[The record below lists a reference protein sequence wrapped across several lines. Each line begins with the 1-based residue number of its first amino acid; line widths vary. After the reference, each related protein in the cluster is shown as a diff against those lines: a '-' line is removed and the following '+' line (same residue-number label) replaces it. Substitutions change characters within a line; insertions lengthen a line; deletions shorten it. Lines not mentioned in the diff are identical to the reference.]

1 MNVLDLTLPSPEQN
15 LACDEALLDACE
27 DGDALE
33 VLRFWEPRTHFVV
46 LGYSSRIS
54 SDAKLV
60 ACRRARVPILRR
72 VSGGGTVLQ
81 GPGCLNVTLI
91 LRAET
96 REALTTITGTTAFIL
111 ERHRQALEPAVGRP
125 VERRGL
131 SDLAIGGVKFSGNAQ
146 RRKRGCVLFHGTFL
160 LDFDLSL
167 VDRLLA
173 IPSRQPDYRRNRP
186 HREFLMN
193 LRLPAETVKRAV
205 AQAWEAAEPLAA
217 APVERIARLVAERY
231 SSDAWTHRL

>member
-1 MNVLDLTLPSPEQN
+1 MHILDLTLPSPEQN

-27 DGDALE
+27 DGDAHE

-46 LGYSSRIS
+46 LRYSSRIS

-60 ACRRARVPILRR
+60 ACRKAGVPILRR

-91 LRAET
+91 LRAEA
-96 REALTTITGTTAFIL
+96 RETLATITGTTAFIL
-111 ERHRQALEPAVGRP
+111 ERHRRALEPVVGGP

-146 RRKRGCVLFHGTFL
+146 RRKRGGVLFHGTFL
-160 LDFDLSL
+160 LDLDLRL
-167 VDRLLA
+167 VDRLLT

-193 LRLPAETVKRAV
+193 LGLPSETVKRAL
-205 AQAWEAAEPLAA
+205 ALAWKAKVPLKTV
-217 APVERIARLVAERY
+217 PMERIAQLAAETY
-231 SSDAWTHRL
+231 SSKAWIRRL

>member
-1 MNVLDLTLPSPEQN
+1 MHILDLTLPSPEQN

-27 DGDALE
+27 GGDAHE
-33 VLRFWEPRTHFVV
+33 VLRFWEPRQHFVV

-54 SDAKLV
+54 SEAKLA
-60 ACRRARVPILRR
+60 ACRQARVPILRR
-72 VSGGGTVLQ
+72 ISGGGTVLQ
-81 GPGCLNVTLI
+81 GPGCLNATLV
-91 LRAET
+91 LRLERHAS
-96 REALTTITGTTAFIL
+96 LQTISGTTAFIL

-131 SDLAIGGVKFSGNAQ
+131 SDLALEGMKFSGNAQ

-160 LDFDLSL
+160 LDMDLSL

-173 IPSRQPDYRRNRP
+173 LPSRQPDYRRNRA
-186 HREFLMN
+186 HQAFLMN

-205 AQAWEAAEPLAA
+205 AEAWGATEPLAA
-217 APVERIARLVAERY
+217 VPMRRIAQLATERY
-231 SSDAWTHRL
+231 SSEEWIRRL

>member
-1 MNVLDLTLPSPEQN
+1 MRVLDLTLPSPEQN
-15 LACDEALLDACE
+15 LACDEALLAACE
-27 DGDALE
+27 DGDAHD
-33 VLRFWEPRTHFVV
+33 VLRFWEPRQHFVV

-54 SDAKLV
+54 ADAKLA
-60 ACRRARVPILRR
+60 ACRGARVPVLRR

-81 GPGCLNVTLI
+81 GPGCLNATLI
-91 LRAET
+91 LRLERHAP
-96 REALTTITGTTAFIL
+96 LQTISGTTAFIL
-111 ERHRQALEPAVGRP
+111 ERHRQALEPSVGRP

-160 LDFDLSL
+160 LDFDLPL

-173 IPSRQPDYRRNRP
+173 MPSRQPDYRRNRP
-186 HREFLMN
+186 HQEFLMN
-193 LRLPAETVKRAV
+193 LRLPAETVKRAI

-217 APVERIARLVAERY
+217 APMERIARLVAERY
-231 SSDAWTHRL
+231 RSDAWTHRL

>member
-1 MNVLDLTLPSPEQN
+1 MHLLDLTLPSPEQN

-27 DGDALE
+27 DGDAHEL
-33 VLRFWEPRTHFVV
+33 LRFWEPRKHFVV

-54 SDAKLV
+54 SDVKLV
-60 ACRRARVPILRR
+60 PCRGAGVPILRR
-72 VSGGGTVLQ
+72 ASGGGTVLQ

-91 LRAET
+91 LRAEA
-96 REALTTITGTTAFIL
+96 RDELATITGTTAFIL
-111 ERHRQALEPAVGRP
+111 RRHKDALEPPLGRP
-125 VERRGL
+125 VDIRGF

-146 RRKRGCVLFHGTFL
+146 RRKRRCVLFHGTFL
-160 LDFDLSL
+160 IDFDLPL

-193 LRLPAETVKRAV
+193 LPLPSDAVKRAL
-205 AQAWEAAEPLAA
+205 ARAWEADGPTASVPM
-217 APVERIARLVAERY
+217 ERIAHLAAERY
-231 SSDAWTHRL
+231 SSEAWTHRL